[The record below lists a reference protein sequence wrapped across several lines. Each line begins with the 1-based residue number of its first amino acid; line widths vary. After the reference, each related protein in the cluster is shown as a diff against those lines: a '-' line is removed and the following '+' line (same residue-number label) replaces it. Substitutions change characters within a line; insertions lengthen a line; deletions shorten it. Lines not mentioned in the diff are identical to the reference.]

1 MKKLIYL
8 IVLTLILGLVLTG
21 CLLSNVGQVPT
32 SEQGGITYLTKGV
45 PISVYLVGLWRFNS
59 DATDSSGNGNDG
71 TVYGGDMYVN
81 SPMVQA
87 LSFDGTVDYVEVAHA
102 DSLDVTSAYALEAWV
117 NVTDDLLPNK
127 YRPIL
132 FRGTTNAND
141 IEVYVQAASKDL
153 IVAHNRGNGGSFD
166 FVGFVDPP
174 LGTPFHL
181 AVTFDGTNVQ
191 AYYDGIPAGVS
202 QKTTAMTAPLDTDKA
217 WWIGK
222 VDHSAFNYIE
232 SGNLHYFKG
241 TIDEVRIWNCVLSQ
255 GQLGSVIYD
264 FGGILPPIK
273 ADGSSVFKLGRT
285 IPVKFQLRDDQGNF
299 VTDAVANIFLQKF
312 DNGDPEGDP
321 MEGDS
326 TSAASTGTEFR
337 YDFTSNQYIFN
348 LATKLLS
355 TGTWQIRILLD
366 DGMSYYVKIG
376 LK

>member
-1 MKKLIYL
+1 MKKSIYL
-8 IVLTLILGLVLTG
+8 IVLLLILGLVLTG

-32 SEQGGITYLTKGV
+32 SEQSGITYLTKAL
-45 PISVYLVGLWRFNS
+45 PLKDDLVGLWHFSGN
-59 DATDSSGNGNDG
+59 AFDSSGKGNDG
-71 TVYGGDMYVN
+71 TVFGATYVD
-81 SPMVQA
+81 SPMGEA
-87 LSFDGTVDYVEVAHA
+87 LSFDGNDYVIVP
-102 DSLDVTSAYALEAWV
+102 DDDTLDITDEITIEAWIKV
-117 NVTDDLLPNK
+117 AFHKNYNAIVIKGEDGAENYELLLYNSGRVHCPIKFTDGSRVWLNAEAAITDTEWHHVAMTYKPGEWRIYVDGVQKAERTDIVKNPLTNNIP
-127 YRPIL
+127 L
-132 FRGTTNAND
+132 FIGA
-141 IEVYVQAASKDL
+141 EQYQ
-153 IVAHNRGNGGSFD
+153 GSFRAER
-166 FVGFVDPP
+166 F
-174 LGTPFHL
+174 
-181 AVTFDGTNVQ
+181 
-191 AYYDGIPAGVS
+191 
-202 QKTTAMTAPLDTDKA
+202 
-217 WWIGK
+217 
-222 VDHSAFNYIE
+222 FN
-232 SGNLHYFKG
+232 GL
-241 TIDEVRIWNCVLSQ
+241 IDEVRIWNRALSQ

-299 VTDAVANIFLQKF
+299 VTNAVANIFLQKF